1 MRIGILG
8 AGQLGRMLAHAGMK
22 LGHSFVFYDEAI
34 GEATKDIGT
43 TVVGSFT
50 DRERLAHFASQCDV
64 VTYEFENIPCDT
76 ASYLAS
82 LVPVYPPPRALEVS
96 QDRVIEKEFIRS
108 LGLKTPAFQA
118 ALDSSSLQKACD
130 TIGYPCI
137 VKTTRLGYDGKGQAR
152 VTNASMVVKTW
163 KELGEKPLIVE
174 AFVPF
179 SRELSVIG
187 TRAVD
192 GNIATYPLAHNIHV
206 QGILHRTEIPAP
218 NLTPA
223 LTKSAHTIVA
233 AILNELQYVGTLTV
247 ELFDVEGELLVNEI
261 APRVHNSG
269 HATIDS
275 IQTSQFEN
283 HIRAITGA
291 PLGSVNPLERGV
303 MYNIVGTLPA
313 MDVIKE
319 LPRTTI
325 HLYNKSERA
334 GRKIGHITLLNPSAQ
349 NEETVEKSL
358 ATR

>member
-22 LGHSFVFYDEAI
+22 LGHSFVFYDEAL
-34 GEATKDIGT
+34 GDATKGIGT
-43 TVVGSFT
+43 TIVGSFT
-50 DRERLAHFASQCDV
+50 DRDRLSQFASQCDV
-64 VTYEFENIPCDT
+64 ITYEFENIPCET
-76 ASYLAS
+76 ARYLAT
-82 LVPVYPPPRALEVS
+82 LKPTYPPPRALEVS
-96 QDRVIEKEFIRS
+96 QDRVIEKQFVQT
-108 LGLKTPAFQA
+108 LGLKTPAFQSA
-118 ALDSSSLQKACD
+118 SNSDELQKACD
-130 TIGYPCI
+130 AIGYPCI
-137 VKTTRLGYDGKGQAR
+137 VKTRRFGYDGKGQAR
-152 VTNASMVVKTW
+152 VTNSSTVAQTW
-163 KELGEKPLIVE
+163 KDLGEKPLIVE

-187 TRAVD
+187 VRAVD
-192 GNIATYPLAHNIHV
+192 GTIATYPLAHNIHV

-218 NLTPA
+218 HLTPQ
-223 LTKSAHTIVA
+223 LIGSAHTIA
-233 AILNELQYVGTLTV
+233 ASILRDLEYVGVLTV
-247 ELFDVEGELLVNEI
+247 ELFEVNGELVINEI

-283 HIRAITGA
+283 HIRAVTGA
-291 PLGSVNPLERGV
+291 PLGPVEPLERGV

-313 MDVIKE
+313 MESIKE
-319 LPRTTI
+319 LPKTTI
-325 HLYNKSERA
+325 HLYNKSERV